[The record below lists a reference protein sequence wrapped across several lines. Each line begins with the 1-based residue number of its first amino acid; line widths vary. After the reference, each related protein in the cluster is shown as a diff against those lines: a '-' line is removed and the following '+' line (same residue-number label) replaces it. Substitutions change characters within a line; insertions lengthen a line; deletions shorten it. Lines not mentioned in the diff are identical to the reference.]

1 MCMDCTPTNLRS
13 GKRMSALCVVA
24 LCVVSLLLAANNLGY
39 SSPAPGQYAER
50 LICID
55 SSAVEYPKIQ
65 FMKGHVHYQS
75 FTGERQESSRK
86 LSDGDTVLTGSDGF
100 VSVKLSQNRYTNIQP
115 FTLMKVDS
123 SPNCSQPKSTS
134 EIIYYGNNPFL
145 SAVVRG

>member
-13 GKRMSALCVVA
+13 GKRMSALCVV
-24 LCVVSLLLAANNLGY
+24 SLLLVANDLGF
-39 SSPAPGQYAER
+39 SSPVPGQYAER
-50 LICID
+50 VMCVD
-55 SSAVEYPKIQ
+55 SSATDYPKIQ
-65 FMKGHVHYQS
+65 FIKGHVHYQS

-100 VSVKLSQNRYTNIQP
+100 VSVMLSQNRYTNIQP

-123 SPNCSQPKSTS
+123 SLKCNEARPTS
-134 EIIYYGNNPFL
+134 KIIYHGNTPFL